1 VKLILPLLFFS
12 LFLTLARAEEFRAAW
27 IPTVFNLAFPSRAGL
42 PVATQKAE
50 LLQLLETA
58 KSLRLNAVLFQVRPE
73 SDAVYV
79 SSLEPWSRCL
89 MGIQGKSP
97 GYDPLEYLIAEGK
110 KRGIAVH
117 AWFNPYRAAATAS
130 APRAANHIGQKLPM
144 IPVQTMLWLNPG
156 SRAVQDHVVRV
167 VIDVVNRYDIA
178 GVHLDDYFYPYPKDP
193 KNPFPFPDGKTYQ
206 AYRKQGGQLSQGDW
220 RRENV
225 SSLIARLHREIKA
238 TKPNLIF
245 GVSPFGIYRVGQP
258 ATVEAKLDQYEHLYA
273 DPLRWAREGW
283 VDYLAPQL
291 YWADQ
296 SPQSFSTLLRWWRD
310 PQNNPRGVPIYPGIA
325 TERLYPPHNWPASEI
340 LKQITRTREIP
351 GAGENGFIFW
361 QIKSL
366 QKNHKNVRS
375 ALAKEI

>member
-1 VKLILPLLFFS
+1 M
-12 LFLTLARAEEFRAAW
+12 
-27 IPTVFNLAFPSRAGL
+27 
-42 PVATQKAE
+42 ATQKAE
-50 LLQLLETA
+50 LVQLLETA

-73 SDAVYV
+73 SDAVYA
-79 SSLEPWSRCL
+79 STLEPWSRCL
-89 MGIQGKSP
+89 MGTQGKSP
-97 GYDPLEYLIAEGK
+97 GYDPLEFLIVEGK

-117 AWFNPYRAAATAS
+117 AWFNPYRASATAS
-130 APRAANHIGQKLPM
+130 APRAANHIGSKLPM

-167 VIDVVNRYDIA
+167 ILDVVNRYDIA

-193 KNPFPFPDGKTYQ
+193 NNPFPFPDGKTYQ
-206 AYRKQGGQLSQGDW
+206 AYRNQGGKLSQGDW

-225 SSLIARLHREIKA
+225 NSLIERLHREIKA
-238 TKPNLIF
+238 AKSNLVF

-258 ATVEAKLDQYEHLYA
+258 ATVEAKLDQYEQLYA
-273 DPLRWAREGW
+273 DPLRWVREGW

-291 YWADQ
+291 YWADK
-296 SPQSFSTLLRWWRD
+296 SPQSFTALLKWWRD

-325 TERLYPPHNWPASEI
+325 AERLDPPHNWPASEI
-340 LKQITRTREIP
+340 VKQITRTREIR

-366 QKNHKNVRS
+366 QQNHKNVRS